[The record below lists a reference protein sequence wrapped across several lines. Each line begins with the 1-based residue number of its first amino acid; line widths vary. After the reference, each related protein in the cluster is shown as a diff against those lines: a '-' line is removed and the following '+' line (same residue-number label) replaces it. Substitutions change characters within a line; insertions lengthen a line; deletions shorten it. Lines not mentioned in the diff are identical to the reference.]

1 MRKERILAVIM
12 SVLLA
17 LSMISATVFA
27 AEIPA
32 LDGKLK
38 IQGTAAEGRTLSAE
52 FKEVK
57 PEGVTEDDVAY
68 LWERKTVEDEETEK
82 AGEKPE
88 LKELG
93 KDKTYTVTQDDIGSK
108 IVLTVTGKEEN
119 GYTGSLKV
127 VSDTVIDAQTAAE
140 EAAEERLPLQIL
152 LNSRLHKKQ
161 KMNSL
166 RIQMLLL
173 IQKKQHRLVCPRIQ
187 TQPIR
192 RILHR
197 QELRI

>member
-57 PEGVTEDDVAY
+57 ARGSDGGGCC
-68 LWERKTVEDEETEK
+68 LSL
-82 AGEKPE
+82 GEK
-88 LKELG
+88 
-93 KDKTYTVTQDDIGSK
+93 
-108 IVLTVTGKEEN
+108 
-119 GYTGSLKV
+119 
-127 VSDTVIDAQTAAE
+127 
-140 EAAEERLPLQIL
+140 
-152 LNSRLHKKQ
+152 NS
-161 KMNSL
+161 
-166 RIQMLLL
+166 
-173 IQKKQHRLVCPRIQ
+173 
-187 TQPIR
+187 
-192 RILHR
+192 
-197 QELRI
+197 

>member
-93 KDKTYTVTQDDIGSK
+93 RQDLYSN
-108 IVLTVTGKEEN
+108 TG
-119 GYTGSLKV
+119 
-127 VSDTVIDAQTAAE
+127 
-140 EAAEERLPLQIL
+140 
-152 LNSRLHKKQ
+152 
-161 KMNSL
+161 
-166 RIQMLLL
+166 
-173 IQKKQHRLVCPRIQ
+173 
-187 TQPIR
+187 
-192 RILHR
+192 
-197 QELRI
+197 

>member
-17 LSMISATVFA
+17 LSMIPATVFA

-57 PEGVTEDDVAY
+57 PEGVTEEDVAY

-93 KDKTYTVTQDDIGSK
+93 KDKIYTVTQCLISTRHST
-108 IVLTVTGKEEN
+108 L
-119 GYTGSLKV
+119 SH
-127 VSDTVIDAQTAAE
+127 QT
-140 EAAEERLPLQIL
+140 
-152 LNSRLHKKQ
+152 NSACRTNRKTSATN
-161 KMNSL
+161 MASNTTNIPNL
-166 RIQMLLL
+166 R
-173 IQKKQHRLVCPRIQ
+173 K
-187 TQPIR
+187 TSSTR
-192 RILHR
+192 RIFCT
-197 QELRI
+197 

>member
-1 MRKERILAVIM
+1 M
-12 SVLLA
+12 
-17 LSMISATVFA
+17 
-27 AEIPA
+27 
-32 LDGKLK
+32 
-38 IQGTAAEGRTLSAE
+38 SAE

-127 VSDTVIDAQTAAE
+127 VSDTVIDAQTAAGQE
-140 EAAEERLPLQIL
+140 VKQQKKRLPLQIL

-192 RILHR
+192 RILYR

>member
-93 KDKTYTVTQDDIGSK
+93 
-108 IVLTVTGKEEN
+108 
-119 GYTGSLKV
+119 
-127 VSDTVIDAQTAAE
+127 
-140 EAAEERLPLQIL
+140 
-152 LNSRLHKKQ
+152 
-161 KMNSL
+161 
-166 RIQMLLL
+166 
-173 IQKKQHRLVCPRIQ
+173 
-187 TQPIR
+187 
-192 RILHR
+192 HR
-197 QELRI
+197 QRRKWLYRKSESCIRYSNRCADCCWPGGKSSRRKGCRCRYC

>member
-1 MRKERILAVIM
+1 MRR
-12 SVLLA
+12 LL
-17 LSMISATVFA
+17 
-27 AEIPA
+27 
-32 LDGKLK
+32 
-38 IQGTAAEGRTLSAE
+38 
-52 FKEVK
+52 
-57 PEGVTEDDVAY
+57 
-68 LWERKTVEDEETEK
+68 
-82 AGEKPE
+82 
-88 LKELG
+88 
-93 KDKTYTVTQDDIGSK
+93 
-108 IVLTVTGKEEN
+108 LTRRQKQQ
-119 GYTGSLKV
+119 KK
-127 VSDTVIDAQTAAE
+127 
-140 EAAEERLPLQIL
+140 RLPLQIL